1 MAADIF
7 SKFKKSM
14 EVKFTQEYGSNQ
26 QSTTDITGKTE
37 KFLRLGP
44 EQDARKAEMIKAGK
58 EIAIYKPFI
67 PIDLLILQKI

>member
-26 QSTTDITGKTE
+26 QTGGDITGKTE
-37 KFLRLGP
+37 SLRLGP

-58 EIAIYKPFI
+58 ES
-67 PIDLLILQKI
+67 Q